1 MEIISLWYAFD
12 VVQYFFQVTEL
23 SASLSEE
30 RETASHASE
39 MLEGETMERM
49 RLERQMQELQVCRMI
64 NDSSGVELLSK
75 GPSRSF
81 CHKQSGAFGQSI
93 VNDS

>member
-1 MEIISLWYAFD
+1 MCINFRTKRNSLCDEFD
-12 VVQYFFQVTEL
+12 HVGDFSQVTEL

-49 RLERQMQELQVCRMI
+49 RLERQMQELQVC
-64 NDSSGVELLSK
+64 NK
-75 GPSRSF
+75 TFAP
-81 CHKQSGAFGQSI
+81 K
-93 VNDS
+93 